1 MTTPTE
7 RRNLEQRVESMEFR
21 LARGDSR
28 MGAIE
33 RSLDENTTKTTEVL
47 EIVTMGKSFFRV
59 AGQLANGIKWSIG
72 LVAASVAVWTAW
84 THK

>member
-1 MTTPTE
+1 MNDPTE
-7 RRNLEQRVESMEFR
+7 RRNLEQRVEAMEFR

-33 RSLDENTTKTTEVL
+33 RSLEVNTKATTEVL
-47 EIVTMGKSFFRV
+47 EIVTMGKSFFRIL
-59 AGQLANGIKWSIG
+59 GQLANGIKWSIG
-72 LVAASVAVWTAW
+72 LLAGAIAVWTAW